1 MKEQQPKKFEWDE
14 YGNLVLSTVEA
25 VQTQVDGIKDTVKW
39 AIGSLIVILIFVIG
53 VLITDHRALVNRI
66 QKVEDDIESLAD
78 DFGTYINLVSPDH
91 KHLDNG
97 SEAIIKKYFPPKR
110 GKQEEGD

>member
-53 VLITDHRALVNRI
+53 ILLTDHRALVDRI
-66 QKVEDDIESLAD
+66 QKIEDSIESLKD
-78 DFGTYINLVSPDH
+78 DFGTYIQLTHPDH
-91 KHLDNG
+91 KHLENG
-97 SEAIIKKYFPPKR
+97 EEDIVRKYFPPKR
-110 GKQEEGD
+110 GKQED